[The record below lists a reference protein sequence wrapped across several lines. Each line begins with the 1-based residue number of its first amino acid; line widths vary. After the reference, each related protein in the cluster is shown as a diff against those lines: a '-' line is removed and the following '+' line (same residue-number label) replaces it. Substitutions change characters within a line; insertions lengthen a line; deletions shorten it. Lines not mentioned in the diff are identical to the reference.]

1 MDSILLPLLTAAVTA
16 AATLFLLRDQRRKLA
31 AESESL
37 SVSAA
42 GQVITNLQSEV
53 KRLCERVEEL
63 ETDYKQLRTD
73 YIGLDQQLQT
83 AKEENHRLSME
94 NIRWRERVRVMEG
107 EIVSLRQL
115 LDARK

>member
-1 MDSILLPLLTAAVTA
+1 MDSLILPLLTAAVTA
-16 AATLFLLRDQRRKLA
+16 AATLFLLRDQRRKLS

-63 ETDYKQLRTD
+63 EAEHKGLRTD
-73 YIGLDQQLQT
+73 YLGLDQQLQSSQ
-83 AKEENHRLSME
+83 EENRRLALD
-94 NIRWRERVRVMEG
+94 NIRWRERVRVMES

-115 LDARK
+115 LDRKP